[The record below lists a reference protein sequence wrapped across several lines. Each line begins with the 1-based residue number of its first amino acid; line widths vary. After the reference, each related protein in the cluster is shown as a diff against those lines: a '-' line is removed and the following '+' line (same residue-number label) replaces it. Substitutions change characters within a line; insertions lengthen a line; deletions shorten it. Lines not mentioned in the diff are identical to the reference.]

1 MAYVYRP
8 IDTSVRY
15 KDQVPPRAGFTVGF
29 YDPDGEWQQ
38 ESCYTTDEKA
48 AARCSYLNGGL
59 REEHRKALD
68 ALWATERHN
77 RVGR

>member
-8 IDTSVRY
+8 DDTR
-15 KDQVPPRAGFTVGF
+15 FTVGF

-38 ESCYTTDEKA
+38 ESWCTTDEKA

-59 REEHRKALD
+59 SEEHLKALD
-68 ALWATERHN
+68 ALWATERHK